1 MKQDVYEH
9 LAKTFLDKKKKQR
22 PGKKIWIAA
31 AAIVVALFLLLS
43 ITVALLTHKKLFSRS
58 LYVLNSNVPTVI
70 EYDFTSLGGSKT
82 KAISFNLNN
91 IDLSRYKFL
100 DLSIRMQENSRV
112 SSTVKVQIEN
122 SLLEKDTQYIPGIN
136 VRWQK
141 ISLPLANFKLI
152 KDWSG
157 VKSLAFI
164 IEDWNVSIKKD
175 SVIIDDIHFME

>member
-1 MKQDVYEH
+1 MY
-9 LAKTFLDKKKKQR
+9 
-22 PGKKIWIAA
+22 
-31 AAIVVALFLLLS
+31 
-43 ITVALLTHKKLFSRS
+43 
-58 LYVLNSNVPTVI
+58 
-70 EYDFTSLGGSKT
+70 
-82 KAISFNLNN
+82 
-91 IDLSRYKFL
+91 
-100 DLSIRMQENSRV
+100 
-112 SSTVKVQIEN
+112 STVKVQIEN